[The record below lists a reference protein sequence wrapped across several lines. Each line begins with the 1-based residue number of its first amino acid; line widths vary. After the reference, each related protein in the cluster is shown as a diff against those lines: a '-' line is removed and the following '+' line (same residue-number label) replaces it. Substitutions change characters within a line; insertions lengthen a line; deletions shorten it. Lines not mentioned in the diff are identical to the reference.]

1 MAELYF
7 DKYHEYDVKNFHYAT
22 NNGYND
28 NYSNTTLGAAL
39 GIGQPMCPALD
50 ALPMPAACEKVAP
63 VANVDMY
70 RGVGRLG
77 EMVAVGGS
85 FFQVSAWR
93 SGSFRGGA
101 SFRQAVKLP
110 EAASAGPSTAEI
122 VAEPDVVDEALVGEE
137 EEEETMSENL
147 SEFECGRETEAEP
160 EPVPKPEPSKRSKKK
175 GSKRRL

>member
-1 MAELYF
+1 M
-7 DKYHEYDVKNFHYAT
+7 
-22 NNGYND
+22 
-28 NYSNTTLGAAL
+28 
-39 GIGQPMCPALD
+39 GIGQPTCPALD

-85 FFQVSAWR
+85 FRQVSAWR

-122 VAEPDVVDEALVGEE
+122 VAEPDVDDEALVEE
-137 EEEETMSENL
+137 EEEATSENL

-160 EPVPKPEPSKRSKKK
+160 EPAPKPEPSKRSKKK